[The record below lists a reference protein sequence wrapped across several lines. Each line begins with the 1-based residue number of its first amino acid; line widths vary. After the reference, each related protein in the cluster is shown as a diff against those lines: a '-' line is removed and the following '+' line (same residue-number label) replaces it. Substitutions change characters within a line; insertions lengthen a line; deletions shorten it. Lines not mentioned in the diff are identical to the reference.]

1 MHRPS
6 EAHSNCSPSDLPAGG
21 NIFSVFLPD
30 KLSWLNCRSLS
41 SWFPALS
48 TYLVSFSFVSLQR
61 GFFSVALGTIIA
73 RDFDTLTRMSSQMS
87 FQSVGAS
94 EILLTRL
101 TQVILPYT
109 GLVSI
114 YFVSLQRGFFS
125 VALGTIIAL
134 NCLARMSSQMSRQS
148 VGGSK

>member
-1 MHRPS
+1 
-6 EAHSNCSPSDLPAGG
+6 
-21 NIFSVFLPD
+21 
-30 KLSWLNCRSLS
+30 
-41 SWFPALS
+41 
-48 TYLVSFSFVSLQR
+48 
-61 GFFSVALGTIIA
+61 
-73 RDFDTLTRMSSQMS
+73 MS

-101 TQVILPYT
+101 TPVILPYT